1 MENQV
6 RPEVALM
13 QPYLIVLLRRIFLYR
28 FGGHIPQP
36 LSEMLSILGN
46 RRCVRIGSV
55 PENRETSGTSARAD
69 RSGKVKDPV
78 DRSSRL
84 RTNPDPG
91 HDNDSTGTGSIRHR
105 LQQAAEKPLGVG
117 MG

>member
-1 MENQV
+1 
-6 RPEVALM
+6 M

-55 PENRETSGTSARAD
+55 PENREDLRNVCASR
-69 RSGKVKDPV
+69 PV
-78 DRSSRL
+78 REGERSS
-84 RTNPDPG
+84 
-91 HDNDSTGTGSIRHR
+91 
-105 LQQAAEKPLGVG
+105 
-117 MG
+117 